1 MTEDEQK
8 AGEKAVQDL
17 TDRYIKL
24 TDGIT
29 TKTADGSNATIYR
42 LEHIL
47 PQGKQLVHVALQ
59 EDPTQDG
66 QIFLCKAEA
75 ITL

>member
-24 TDGIT
+24 IDGIT
-29 TKTADGSNATIYR
+29 TKKEKEIM
-42 LEHIL
+42 
-47 PQGKQLVHVALQ
+47 
-59 EDPTQDG
+59 
-66 QIFLCKAEA
+66 QI
-75 ITL
+75 